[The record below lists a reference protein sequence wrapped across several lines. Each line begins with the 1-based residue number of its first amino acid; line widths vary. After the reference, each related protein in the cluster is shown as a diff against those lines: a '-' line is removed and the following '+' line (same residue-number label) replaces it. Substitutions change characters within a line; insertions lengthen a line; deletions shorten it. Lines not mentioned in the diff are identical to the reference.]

1 MAEENK
7 TPAEENKTNTIK
19 KTPEKAVPKTEKK
32 IETKEKKTFRRT
44 PTKNEWDIL
53 SHPLMTEKS
62 IGLIEKE
69 NKLVFIVN
77 LKSNKVD
84 IKNAM
89 EKAFDVKVDDV
100 TTTIT
105 RKGQK
110 KAFIKLSKDNPASD
124 IATRLGML

>member
-1 MAEENK
+1 MAEEIK
-7 TPAEENKTNTIK
+7 TEEKKTGKTKKSASKAEERLK
-19 KTPEKAVPKTEKK
+19 EKK
-32 IETKEKKTFRRT
+32 ITRRVT
-44 PTKNEWDIL
+44 NKSEWDVL
-53 SHPLMTEKS
+53 FHPLMTEKS

-69 NKLVFIVN
+69 NKLVFTVN

-84 IKNAM
+84 IKRAM

-100 TTTIT
+100 TTMIT

-110 KAFIKLSKDNPASD
+110 KAFIKLSKDNSASE